1 MARWSLIQC
10 QAPCTAFAERT
21 SSDRSTWSLLSTGRS
36 KSTMIGMPTPTVSP
50 GFGVTSLTAIVCGAC
65 SVVNLLEAAAVVPLR
80 PVAAA
85 RTTYDPPGAS
95 AHRVRQLLPSADT
108 TPGTVAPVCDR
119 TVTTPSV
126 PLATATTT
134 PRSGRTLAAPFRGL
148 IVSRAAPRSCFAAT
162 VPAPPDAP
170 APSAAW
176 DDAGSPT
183 TGPDAV
189 SSNTAPASDPTLSAS
204 PSWRRAKPVRT
215 CTRIRSRT
223 HTSAGPPHQPP
234 LTSPSHLILTLEV
247 TERFRVAESQSP
259 GLSPFSSWWL
269 SRGGFCVGC
278 RGHADGAPEVPGE
291 VGLVVEASG
300 RGAQR
305 DGHAV
310 AEQLLGPPDPEL
322 GLVGV
327 RGQSHLP
334 VEGPAEME
342 GTEARQA
349 SQVQQGDGLVGGFV
363 EVLSGGS
370 NRFKHSTE
378 GGAGLLASR
387 MAGDEPDQRVAE
399 LRLALEQGCAWVL

>member
-36 KSTMIGMPTPTVSP
+36 KSTMIGLPTPTVSP

-85 RTTYDPPGAS
+85 CTTYDPPGAS
-95 AHRVRQLLPSADT
+95 AHRVRQLLRSADT
-108 TPGTVAPVCDR
+108 TPGTVAP
-119 TVTTPSV
+119 
-126 PLATATTT
+126 
-134 PRSGRTLAAPFRGL
+134 
-148 IVSRAAPRSCFAAT
+148 

-183 TGPDAV
+183 PAPDAL

-234 LTSPSHLILTLEV
+234 LTSPSHLILTLEG

-259 GLSPFSSWWL
+259 A
-269 SRGGFCVGC
+269 
-278 RGHADGAPEVPGE
+278 GHEDRERAPPRWGSLPDVAGPGRPRH
-291 VGLVVEASG
+291 SC
-300 RGAQR
+300 
-305 DGHAV
+305 
-310 AEQLLGPPDPEL
+310 AERALRATSYQE
-322 GLVGV
+322 
-327 RGQSHLP
+327 
-334 VEGPAEME
+334 
-342 GTEARQA
+342 RQ
-349 SQVQQGDGLVGGFV
+349 
-363 EVLSGGS
+363 E
-370 NRFKHSTE
+370 E
-378 GGAGLLASR
+378 
-387 MAGDEPDQRVAE
+387 
-399 LRLALEQGCAWVL
+399 